1 MFRPGFT
8 SPDLLKA
15 SLATSLQDY
24 HLLWS
29 AFHRLFTMQS
39 SLSAFAR
46 RYLRS
51 RGCFPFLRLLRCFS
65 SPGSPPCHMH
75 SDTDD
80 PYGPGCPIR
89 RSQDQSSVTS
99 SSGLIAGSNVL
110 HRLSTP
116 RHPPCALSSLTV
128 PTSTRSPWG
137 QNRNWHPWIR
147 VVPSSWTTHESHGRD
162 NHPEDRKKKGVI
174 RKHLATQDLSASA
187 FSGHLLETNPTGCP
201 IWGRA

>member
-1 MFRPGFT
+1 MSGCFSSFTRVTGSLSVVEEYLGLEGGPPMFRPGFT
-8 SPDLLKA
+8 SPDLLEA

-24 HLLWS
+24 HLLRS
-29 AFHRLFTMQS
+29 DFHRLFTMQS

-65 SPGSPPCHMH
+65 SPGSPPHPMH
-75 SDTDD
+75 SDADD

-89 RSQDQSSVTS
+89 KSQDQSSVTS

-128 PTSTRSPWG
+128 PTSTRSP
-137 QNRNWHPWIR
+137 R
-147 VVPSSWTTHESHGRD
+147 GRIGAGI
-162 NHPEDRKKKGVI
+162 P
-174 RKHLATQDLSASA
+174 
-187 FSGHLLETNPTGCP
+187 
-201 IWGRA
+201 